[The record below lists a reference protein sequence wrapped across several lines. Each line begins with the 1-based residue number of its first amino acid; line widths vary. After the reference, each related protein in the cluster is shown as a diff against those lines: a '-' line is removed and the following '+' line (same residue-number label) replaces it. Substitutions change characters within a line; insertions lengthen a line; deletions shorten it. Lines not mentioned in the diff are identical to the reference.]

1 MFGYEDELQ
10 YKIKELEAE
19 NKKMREALD
28 FYAQEENH
36 KVVTINN
43 QNLECKAIDDGGR
56 RARQALK
63 ELKGE

>member
-1 MFGYEDELQ
+1 MLKELINE
-10 YKIKELEAE
+10 IKEMQ
-19 NKKMREALD
+19 KKLDNAAEALD

-43 QNLECKAIDDGGR
+43 QNLECKAIDDGGQ